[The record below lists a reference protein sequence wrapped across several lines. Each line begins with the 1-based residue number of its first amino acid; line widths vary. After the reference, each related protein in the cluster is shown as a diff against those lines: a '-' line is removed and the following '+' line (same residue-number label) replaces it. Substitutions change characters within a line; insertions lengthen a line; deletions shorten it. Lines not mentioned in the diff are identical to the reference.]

1 MNIIKIVVFAVSIM
15 ADMRSLRHS
24 SFKKHHGKDTGA
36 KIRRTA
42 VRASGQPKFDQLTWI
57 LKKYQSM
64 QGELSQPHKREIY
77 NHYFT
82 KYISEMRHRSRD

>member
-1 MNIIKIVVFAVSIM
+1 MKIVQILIFAGSVV
-15 ADMRSLRHS
+15 ANLRNLRHS
-24 SFKKHHGKDTGA
+24 SFKKHHGMDTGA

-64 QGELSQPHKREIY
+64 QGELSQAHKREIY
-77 NHYFT
+77 NHYFS
-82 KYISEMRHRSRD
+82 KYISQMQHRSRG